1 MLNLIDDLFSKKK
14 NILPLKAGKPKNADT
29 VPSEALGLVTTRT
42 RVLSMVR
49 GVKYGVDPLVN
60 N

>member
-1 MLNLIDDLFSKKK
+1 MIYFQKKC
-14 NILPLKAGKPKNADT
+14 ILPLKAGKPKNADT